1 MKVLSELKKLTKAGI
16 SVWTFCYVEDTNSF
30 FAVGGDQM
38 KTIVADDRKH
48 LRQIYNNFVKYGYKT
63 KLPKKQA
70 YISDPW
76 DSMLSPSL
84 QMELEALSA

>member
-1 MKVLSELKKLTKAGI
+1 MKVLSELKKATKTGI

-38 KTIVADDRKH
+38 KTIVADDRTH

-70 YISDPW
+70 FISDPW
-76 DSMLSPSL
+76 DSLLPINM
-84 QMELEALSA
+84 QQELELLSA